1 MESKL
6 IEDKFLIKNYENTK
20 AFSSFLPGIAGVKGN
35 PMWVFYVNRGQ
46 GIASF
51 GIENKDNAIMEF
63 HPADQSYIFT
73 ELKGFRTFLR
83 VNKKYYEAF
92 SSSNSS
98 LEIEREMIIDKNTLT
113 FTEINKVLEIETKVS
128 YFIMPEEEFSALTR
142 IVEVKNIGDKNIN
155 LEIIDGLPELL
166 PYGVSNSLFKIIGFT
181 ARAWMEITN
190 TENKIPLFGLR
201 AAIGDTELVEET
213 KNGYFY
219 LASDGKNLL
228 NNIYDKSA
236 LFGSDTSLKIAKAFE
251 SMGVEGINNSTQSTE
266 NTLPSAFSIGV
277 NTLQKNETYRI
288 NSIIG
293 FSEKYEYLSEN
304 INNLITNDFIDSKKE
319 LAEKLV
325 NDLTKSVETKTSNNA
340 FDKYCEQNYLDNI
353 LRGGY
358 PLIFENK
365 NKQVVYHVFS
375 RKHGDLER
383 DYNFFALQANKYSQG
398 NGNFRDVLQNRRNDV
413 FFNPKLGNFN
423 IKMFMNFIQAD
434 GNNPLV
440 IKGTTFKLESNL
452 EEVLALV
459 DSNKAELKKYL
470 EKEFTPG
477 EVLSFVGQKE
487 IKLNVSEE
495 EFVKTLLFYSEQLE
509 QAEFGEGYWIDHW
522 TYLMDLVDTYLEIYP
537 ETLDKL
543 LFEEKDYKTFD
554 SPAFVKAR
562 KDKYKVRNGKVM
574 QIGALEES
582 EEKEHKIKE
591 RGHNYLVD
599 KNGNIYKTN
608 LFAKLL
614 LLAVNKFSTLDPYG
628 MGLEMEANKPG
639 WNDALNGL
647 AGMIGSGMS
656 ETFELKR
663 LLKFLK
669 ESLVNSKIEN
679 VNVFRELYTFM
690 KNIELI
696 LDDYFCNNKQFD
708 YWDKVATL
716 KEEYRKKVF
725 FDIEG
730 KEEVLD
736 KNELLH
742 FINKM
747 LAKLEEGIK
756 KSKECG
762 KGLYPTYFTYELTD
776 YVEENN
782 IISPKAFSLKTLPLF
797 LEGPTRAFKTLELE
811 ERKEIYDFIRNSNI
825 YDKKLAMYKT
835 SESIMNEPHDIGRLR
850 AFTPGWLENESVFM
864 HMEFK
869 YLLALLKGGL
879 YEEFFESIKTAF
891 PPFLNYETYGRS
903 ILENSS
909 FIVSSANKN
918 ESLHGQGFS
927 ARLSGSTAEFL
938 SMWKLMFV
946 GDKLFSYENNEL
958 SFTFDPVISGEFF
971 DENGELSFKL
981 FSGIDVKY
989 VNKNKLSTFGK
1000 NKGQIHKIKF
1010 LYQGKE
1016 LELEG
1021 NKVTGVYAEAL
1032 RNKEITEIVCY
1043 FEKM

>member
-6 IEDKFLIKNYENTK
+6 IEDKFLIKNYENKKT
-20 AFSSFLPGIAGVKGN
+20 FSSFLPGIAGIKGN

-63 HPADQSYIFT
+63 HPADQSYIYT

-83 VNKKYYEAF
+83 IDGKYYEAF

-98 LEIEREMIIDKNTLT
+98 QEIQREMIIDKNTLT
-113 FTEINKVLEIETKVS
+113 FTEINKVLGIETKVS

-142 IVEVKNIGDKNIN
+142 IVEVKNISEKDIN
-155 LEIIDGLPELL
+155 LEIVDGLPEVL
-166 PYGVSNSLFKIIGFT
+166 PFGVSNSLFKIIGFT
-181 ARAWMEITN
+181 ARAWMEVTN
-190 TENKIPLFGLR
+190 VENKIPLFGLR

-219 LASDGKNLL
+219 LASNGKNLL
-228 NNIYDKSA
+228 SNIYDKNA
-236 LFGSDTSLKIAKAFE
+236 LFGSDTSLKIAKVFE
-251 SMGVEGINNSTQSTE
+251 SKGAEGIGNTSQSTE
-266 NTLPSAFSIGV
+266 NILPSAFSVGIG
-277 NTLQKNETYRI
+277 NLKKDETYRI
-288 NSIIG
+288 NSMIG
-293 FSEKYEYLSEN
+293 FAEKYEYLSEN
-304 INNLITNDFIDSKKE
+304 IDKLVTNDFIDSKKE

-325 NDLTKSVETKTSNNA
+325 NDLTKSIETKTALKS
-340 FDKYCEQNYLDNI
+340 FDKYCEQNFLDNM

-365 NKQVVYHVFS
+365 NKQIVYHVFS

-413 FFNPKLGNFN
+413 FFNPKLENFN

-440 IKGTTFKLESNL
+440 IKGTTFKLKSDL
-452 EEVLALV
+452 DKILALV
-459 DSNKAELKKYL
+459 DTNKEELKKYL

-477 EVLSFVGQKE
+477 EVLSFVGKKE

-614 LLAVNKFSTLDPYG
+614 LLAVNKFSSLDPYG

-669 ESLVNSKIEN
+669 EALVNSEVKDLFI
-679 VNVFRELYTFM
+679 FKELVTFM
-690 KNIELI
+690 KSIELI
-696 LDDYFCNNKQFD
+696 LDDYFCIHKQFD
-708 YWDKVATL
+708 YWNKVASL

-730 KEEVLD
+730 KEEKLE
-736 KNELLH
+736 KNEVLH
-742 FINKM
+742 ILNKM
-747 LAKLEEGIK
+747 LAKLEKGIK
-756 KSKECG
+756 KSKDWG
-762 KGLYPTYFTYELTD
+762 KGLYPTYFTYDLVD
-776 YVEENN
+776 YEEENG
-782 IISPKAFSLKTLPLF
+782 IIIPKSFNLRTLPLF
-797 LEGPTRAFKTLELE
+797 LEGPTRAFKTIEFS

-869 YLLALLKGGL
+869 YLLALLQGGL
-879 YEEFFESIKTAF
+879 YEEYFESIKTAF

-903 ILENSS
+903 ILENFS

-918 ESLHGQGFS
+918 ENLHGQGFS

-946 GDKLFSYENNEL
+946 GAKLFSYENNEL
-958 SFTFDPVISGEFF
+958 NFTFDPIISNEFF
-971 DENGELSFKL
+971 DENGELSFRL
-981 FSGIDVKY
+981 FSNVGVKY
-989 VNKNKLSTFGK
+989 VNKDKLSTFGE
-1000 NKGQIHKIKF
+1000 NKGTIKKMIIS
-1010 LYQGKE
+1010 YEGKE
-1016 LELEG
+1016 LEVEG
-1021 NKVTGVYAEAL
+1021 NKLVGVYANLL
-1032 RNKEITEIVCY
+1032 RNKKIEKITCY
-1043 FEKM
+1043 IAK